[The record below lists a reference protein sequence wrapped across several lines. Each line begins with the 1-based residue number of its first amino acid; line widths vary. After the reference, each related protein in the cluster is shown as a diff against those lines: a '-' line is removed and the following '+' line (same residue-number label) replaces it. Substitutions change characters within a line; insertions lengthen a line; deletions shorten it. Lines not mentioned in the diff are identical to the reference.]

1 MDRPVRARET
11 LGWVLSEGTIVY
23 HAANSSGSSALPQ
36 ILLLVAFVA
45 LFYFFL
51 LRPMKRR
58 QQQAAQ
64 QAAELRASLAEGD
77 EVVTIGGLYGT
88 IVGMDDDTVTL
99 QISPGVTARYD
110 RAAIARTITAPV
122 ADAADEDDTDLDS
135 TANAIIEKKD

>member
-1 MDRPVRARET
+1 
-11 LGWVLSEGTIVY
+11 VY
-23 HAANSSGSSALPQ
+23 HAATGSGSSALPQ
-36 ILLLVAFVA
+36 ILLLVAFVG

-64 QAAELRASLAEGD
+64 QAAELRSSLAEGD

-99 QISPGVTARYD
+99 QISPGVNARYD
-110 RAAIARTITAPV
+110 RAAIARTITAHE
-122 ADAADEDDTDLDS
+122 AEEAADEDDGTDLES

>member
-1 MDRPVRARET
+1 
-11 LGWVLSEGTIVY
+11 VY
-23 HAANSSGSSALPQ
+23 YAANGTGSSALPQ
-36 ILLLVAFVA
+36 ILLLVAFVG

-58 QQQAAQ
+58 QQQAAA
-64 QAAELRASLAEGD
+64 QAAELRSSLAEGD

-110 RAAIARTITAPV
+110 RAAIARTVTAPAEV
-122 ADAADEDDTDLDS
+122 ADDDTDDDTDLDS

>member
-1 MDRPVRARET
+1 
-11 LGWVLSEGTIVY
+11 VY
-23 HAANSSGSSALPQ
+23 HAANGTGSSALPQ
-36 ILLLVAFVA
+36 ILLLVAFVG

-64 QAAELRASLAEGD
+64 QAAELRSSLSEGD
-77 EVVTIGGLYGT
+77 EVVTVGGLYGT

-99 QISPGVTARYD
+99 QIAPGVAARYD
-110 RAAIARTITAPV
+110 RAAIARTITAPEAEEV
-122 ADAADEDDTDLDS
+122 ADDDDNDLES